1 MKKTIKT
8 AVAML
13 LAIIIACGSMVAFAA
28 TPADI
33 QCNLTEEDE
42 AITYAYAGT
51 LTVGGDSERIRAKE
65 DSKYVYFTFEAEEE
79 GYYKVSSSSC
89 SFDDGWFTIPE
100 TYENGVY
107 LGSKKALAGNDFTD
121 RYFYLE
127 KGEHIVC
134 VNFYW
139 LNDDVFKVE
148 YVGELVDVKFDDED
162 CKKLVLGSDIWE
174 EHDENGELCYYFCS
188 SVEFEFSSGDK
199 FVIDYA
205 DVRVYSDKEL
215 EHGENEVEI
224 GLYGL
229 DFRVK
234 KTISVID
241 VTKIISKVEMTNVE
255 DHIALKYYYN
265 GGVDYPYVENETLTV
280 TYTDGTTEVIENFSG
295 YEYLEKYDI
304 PVRSDFSRDDDW
316 DMEFYV
322 AVANEKFIREK
333 CYYTFASDIENLDR
347 YNEINYDDIEYRFY
361 WIGLYFR
368 NIFTADSASE
378 SLEYLRYFLW
388 ECTNGWLYTFAYIM
402 RNTASLFGYIN

>member
-79 GYYKVSSSSC
+79 GYYKVSSNSC

-121 RYFYLE
+121 CYFYLE

-148 YVGELVDVKFDDED
+148 YVGELVDVKFE
-162 CKKLVLGSDIWE
+162 KLVLGRDIWE

-205 DVRVYSDKEL
+205 EVRVYSDKEL

-224 GLYGL
+224 EVYGL
-229 DFRVK
+229 DERIAA
-234 KTISVID
+234 TINVID
-241 VTKIISKVEMTNVE
+241 VTKVISKIEMTNVE
-255 DHIALKYYYN
+255 DYTTIKYYYN
-265 GGVDYPYVENETLTV
+265 YGMDFPSVENETLTV
-280 TYTDGTTEVIENFSG
+280 TYTDGTTEVIEDFDG
-295 YEYLEKYDI
+295 YVYLEKYGI
-304 PVRSDFSRDDDW
+304 PVMSDCYYDDYSGYT
-316 DMEFYV
+316 FYV
-322 AVANEKFIREK
+322 FAANEKFIEAQ
-333 CYYTFASDIENLDR
+333 CNVEDASVKENIDR
-347 YNEINYDDIEYRFY
+347 YNEINYYDIENRFL
-361 WIGLYFR
+361 WIGVYFR
-368 NIFTADSASE
+368 EIFSSDSASE
-378 SLEYLRYFLW
+378 AVENIRYFLW
-388 ECTNGWLYTFAYIM
+388 ECTNGWLYTFAAIM
-402 RNTASLFGYIN
+402 RNTASLFDYIN